1 MIAAHTT
8 YTRIAGEFEVLAVEM
23 YMFKTAW
30 D

>member
-1 MIAAHTT
+1 MIAAHTS
-8 YTRIAGEFEVLAVEM
+8 YTRIAGDFEVLAVEM